1 MGLTVDAT
9 QKTFEKSSMLDMN
22 DDASTVTS
30 SSTSL
35 KETGVKKLKEA
46 SDDITKPTVTLSA
59 EDNFDSTINETSD
72 KKGRQRHCTRK

>member
-72 KKGRQRHCTRK
+72 K